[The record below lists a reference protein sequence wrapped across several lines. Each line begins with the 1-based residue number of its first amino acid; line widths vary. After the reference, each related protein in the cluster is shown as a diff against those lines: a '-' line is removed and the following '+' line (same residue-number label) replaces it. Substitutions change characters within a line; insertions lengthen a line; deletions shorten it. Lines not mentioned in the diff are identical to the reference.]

1 MTGRPISVPEQI
13 INIRAYLRFS
23 ERQDA
28 SIFFIFSVLLAF
40 CNNMNLSQIKKGES
54 AVVIRVDADQNIR
67 ERLRM
72 LNVFPSAEVKV
83 VRYSL
88 FRSSILLEVGGI
100 RLGIRRE
107 LAEHIGV
114 LRREL

>member
-1 MTGRPISVPEQI
+1 
-13 INIRAYLRFS
+13 
-23 ERQDA
+23 
-28 SIFFIFSVLLAF
+28 
-40 CNNMNLSQIKKGES
+40 MNLSQIKKGES